1 MKIAVFFPGIGY
13 HCDKPLLYYARKLV
27 QEYGYEKIVMQEYSY
42 NGKNIRGDKKKMQEA
57 FECLYAQAEKKL
69 EEIRND
75 DHILLVTGIASPAA
89 IISKLSAYTQFVTP
103 STFPDHHDFDATDM
117 KRIED
122 AFRKLPEGKRFII
135 TTEKDAARLIA
146 HPLLSETM
154 KPYIY
159 VLPVEVEFLNKE
171 EHLFNQNII
180 EYVRKNSRNSS
191 FSKS

>member
-1 MKIAVFFPGIGY
+1 MSEAEQQALRYDIA
-13 HCDKPLLYYARKLV
+13 PLPCQQLYLPRWYTETQPLFS
-27 QEYGYEKIVMQEYSY
+27 EEP
-42 NGKNIRGDKKKMQEA
+42 
-57 FECLYAQAEKKL
+57 EKKL

-117 KRIED
+117 KRIEE

-154 KPYIY
+154 NLIY
-159 VLPVEVEFLNKE
+159 M
-171 EHLFNQNII
+171 
-180 EYVRKNSRNSS
+180 YCR
-191 FSKS
+191 